1 MFTLHFSMEI
11 SRNLVFKNPLIPFPL
26 PKVLVSPMLTYILE
40 LFVSKLTIIKKYLV
54 FIFRKLC
61 IKSSNEQNSFLS
73 SNQALANFM
82 GSITCGT
89 SNTEFKQGKIEMKR
103 IYLVI
108 KAGVFGVG
116 RLGPSLWISLKT
128 GIFSTVVI
136 VFLRSPIF
144 VVTKIM
150 SLDFFFFSS

>member
-26 PKVLVSPMLTYILE
+26 PKVLVSPTLTYILE

-54 FIFRKLC
+54 TFFRKLC

-89 SNTEFKQGKIEMKR
+89 SNTEFFDT
-103 IYLVI
+103 
-108 KAGVFGVG
+108 KAM
-116 RLGPSLWISLKT
+116 LPPS
-128 GIFSTVVI
+128 
-136 VFLRSPIF
+136 FLRASFSKRFSRQSSFADSKELTLFF
-144 VVTKIM
+144 VLKFPFKI
-150 SLDFFFFSS
+150 SFIVLLSRCFYLQKCPPLL